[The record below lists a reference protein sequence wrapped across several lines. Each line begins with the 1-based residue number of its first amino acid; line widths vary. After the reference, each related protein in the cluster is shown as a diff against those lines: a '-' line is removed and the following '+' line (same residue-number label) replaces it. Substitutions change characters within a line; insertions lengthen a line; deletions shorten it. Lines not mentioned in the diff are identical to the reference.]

1 MLESK
6 LWYDKT
12 VNKNV
17 KGAKA
22 MGFIKNCDQN
32 SHKFNFG
39 HFFSSLSVISL
50 CLGGD
55 DKKQLGES
63 FAWET
68 RVN

>member
-1 MLESK
+1 MFESK
-6 LWYDKT
+6 SWYDKT
-12 VNKNV
+12 ANKNV

-22 MGFIKNCDQN
+22 MGFIKNRDQN

-55 DKKQLGES
+55 DKEQLGES
-63 FAWET
+63 FAWEAS
-68 RVN
+68 VK